1 MNEDKL
7 FLITLE
13 TCETFLNDKYSEAI
27 KENNVIEIETLNVRL
42 ETLEIIKMVFYEVLR
57 LRGD

>member
-13 TCETFLNDKYSEAI
+13 ACEIFLNDQYSEAI
-27 KENNVIEIETLNVRL
+27 KENNVIEMETLNVRL
-42 ETLEIIKMVFYEVLR
+42 ETLEIIKMVFDEVLK
-57 LRGD
+57 LKGD